1 MNTKTKTTM
10 LVACFAIMLCG
21 CARTDEKKIEKA
33 MKEYVKSNFA
43 NPNDYSGILSVEL
56 IDTIDFAKISLRIV
70 EEKPIFDS
78 IFKVRN
84 DYIFEAIQH
93 SNEVLDRLKNW
104 TFKPERLS
112 YYEGLL
118 KKESENLFYSMM
130 AIGLSYDQKSDSVY
144 CVKIDS
150 LLDATKFEKT
160 RRYDVKAKVRQQG
173 QVEYIIKNYEAHVF
187 GRSGTTISKKDGD
200 DYNLA
205 DFHIRD
211 EKKYLM
217 LMDLTSKIAKYRT
230 EVLNTLEKGYETAKK
245 VNEYCGEAKRDY
257 Y

>member
-43 NPNDYSGILSVEL
+43 NPNDYRGILSVEL
-56 IDTIDFAKISLRIV
+56 IDTIDFAKTSLSIV
-70 EEKPIFDS
+70 EGTPIFDS

-84 DYIFEAIQH
+84 EYIFEAIRH
-93 SNEVLDRLKNW
+93 SNEVLDRLKNR

-112 YYEGLL
+112 YYERLL
-118 KKESENLFYSMM
+118 KKESENLLYSIM

-144 CVKIDS
+144 CLKIDS
-150 LLDATKFEKT
+150 LLDASKFEKM
-160 RRYDVKAKVRQQG
+160 RRYDVKAKVKQQG
-173 QVEYIIKNYEAHVF
+173 QIEYIIKNYEAYVF
-187 GRSGTTISKKDGD
+187 ERSGTTISKKESD
-200 DYNLA
+200 DHNLT

-217 LMDLTSKIAKYRT
+217 LMDLTSKIAEYRS

-245 VNEYCGEAKRDY
+245 VNEYCSEANQY
-257 Y
+257 YY